1 MPLKGGAFVTDDT
14 DFNSV
19 FLPEEWTEEQ
29 LMIRDMVKDFCMQ
42 EIHGLGIE
50 KAAALDA
57 SKDLDLIVAMLE
69 KSAELGLC
77 GLSIDKEYG
86 GMDLDFNTG
95 LLFGKAISL
104 GFSFATTIGAQT
116 SIGSLPIVFYGT
128 KEQKQKYLPGI
139 ASAKLKACLLYTSR
153 CV

>member
-57 SKDLDLIVAMLE
+57 S
-69 KSAELGLC
+69 
-77 GLSIDKEYG
+77 
-86 GMDLDFNTG
+86 
-95 LLFGKAISL
+95 
-104 GFSFATTIGAQT
+104 
-116 SIGSLPIVFYGT
+116 
-128 KEQKQKYLPGI
+128 
-139 ASAKLKACLLYTSR
+139 
-153 CV
+153 